1 MTETNQKPKK
11 TSEPSQRLA
20 MLWQI
25 VREQPGRVALNAS
38 LMTVATIL
46 EGVGIAAFLPMLGV
60 AIGRGESTQDADPF
74 SKAFADAIA
83 SAGFEPTLVVLL
95 GLILL
100 LFFGKLIFLLLA
112 QFQISHA
119 QARYTAEVRQRL
131 LGSLFRSRWDQ
142 IHKKTT
148 GQIANTLG
156 PEVQKASRSFFLTC
170 TILSSIP
177 QILIYMTTAAMIS
190 WHATVGALFVGGV
203 MFVLLRGLVSRTRTL
218 SQRRVAVM
226 NEYMHQVV
234 DNFEGLK
241 SIKAMGLVKYF
252 EGRLKGQILELSDV
266 TAWSA
271 FIAQAMSQLQEFI
284 GIIAA
289 VVLIYI
295 FLGEMNLGFEV
306 TLVTSFLF
314 LRAIQTVATLQKLW
328 QKTTNVEVPYSFI
341 KNIVDETEGANE
353 SHTGRDEPALAEG
366 IRFENVSFQ
375 YGDKEVLSNVTI
387 NIPACAFTCFV
398 GPSGSGKTTFID
410 LIIGLLSPRS
420 GQILID
426 GKDLQ
431 DVDIQKWRNLI
442 GYVPQET
449 VLFGGSIL
457 ENIRLGDETIS
468 EEAVMDALKKADAWD
483 FVEKIPGGLH
493 GSIGERGGRL
503 SGGQRQRL
511 AVARAIVRKPLLL
524 VLDEPTSSLD
534 EESERSLADTLS
546 DIATDTTV
554 VGITHRPYLVEIADL
569 AVKVAQGNFCFIG
582 KDQGRAG

>member
-1 MTETNQKPKK
+1 
-11 TSEPSQRLA
+11 

-25 VREQPGRVALNAS
+25 LRDQPGRVASNAS

-60 AIGRGESTQDADPF
+60 AIGRSDNKQGTDPF
-74 SKAFADAIA
+74 SKAFAEAIV
-83 SAGFEPTLVVLL
+83 SAGFEPTLIVLL

-119 QARYTAEVRQRL
+119 QARYTAEMRQRL
-131 LGSLFRSRWDQ
+131 LGSLFRSRWDH
-142 IHKKTT
+142 INGKAT
-148 GQIANTLG
+148 GQLANTLG
-156 PEVQKASRSFFLTC
+156 PEVQKASRSFFLTS

-177 QILIYMTTAAMIS
+177 QIFIYMTTAAMIS
-190 WHATVGALFVGGV
+190 WHATVGALFVGCV
-203 MFVLLRGLVSRTRTL
+203 MFVLLKGLVSRTRTL

-252 EGRLKGQILELSDV
+252 EERLKGQILELSDV

-295 FLGEMNLGFEV
+295 FLGEMNLGFEA

-341 KNIVDETEGANE
+341 KKIVDETEEANE
-353 SHTGRDEPALAEG
+353 SHTGRSEPTLAEG

-387 NIPACAFTCFV
+387 NIPARTFTCFV

-410 LIIGLLSPRS
+410 LIIGLLRPRS
-420 GQILID
+420 GQVLID
-426 GKDLQ
+426 GTDLQ

-457 ENIRLGDETIS
+457 ENIRLGDETIND
-468 EEAVMDALKKADAWD
+468 EAVKDALKKADAWE

-493 GSIGERGGRL
+493 GNIGERGGRL

-546 DIATDTTV
+546 DIAADTTV

-569 AVKVAQGNFCFIG
+569 AVKVAHGNFCSIG
-582 KDQGRAG
+582 KH